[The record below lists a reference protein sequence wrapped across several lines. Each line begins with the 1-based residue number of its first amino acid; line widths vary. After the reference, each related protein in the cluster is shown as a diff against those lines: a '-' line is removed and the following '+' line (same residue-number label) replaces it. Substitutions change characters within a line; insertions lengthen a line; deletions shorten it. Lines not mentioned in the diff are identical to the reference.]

1 MTRADRV
8 LIAAIAVAALLAW
21 PLAARAAGSDAS
33 SVEIAGPAGVS
44 VLRLD
49 ADTVVAVDG
58 HLGTVRVRIKD
69 GSVWVTESCC
79 PNHVCVRT
87 GAISSPGSV
96 VACVPNGVTV
106 SIGGSDRVGL
116 DTLFH

>member
-1 MTRADRV
+1 VTRADRV

-49 ADTVVAVDG
+49 ADTTVAVDG
-58 HLGTVRVRIKD
+58 RLGKVRVRVKD

-116 DTLFH
+116 DTRVH